1 MRKEWGSDG
10 PREIH
15 LRDIDV
21 ASIIGIGFGVGLVAG
36 AIAGYRKGTL
46 DEEQAT
52 TAAALG
58 SATLFATFLIN
69 VEYRK
74 KMKDKQDEPQVVE
87 ITPEM
92 IKEAETKS
100 AEWEDEETYLSQE
113 EIDKIKKDHPWFTE

>member
-46 DEEQAT
+46 NEEQAT

-69 VEYRK
+69 VDYLK
-74 KMKDKQDEPQVVE
+74 KMKDEPKTQVVE
-87 ITPEM
+87 ITPDM

-100 AEWEDEETYLSQE
+100 AEWEDSEYLSQD
-113 EIDKIKKDHPWFTE
+113 EIDKIKKDHPWFSE